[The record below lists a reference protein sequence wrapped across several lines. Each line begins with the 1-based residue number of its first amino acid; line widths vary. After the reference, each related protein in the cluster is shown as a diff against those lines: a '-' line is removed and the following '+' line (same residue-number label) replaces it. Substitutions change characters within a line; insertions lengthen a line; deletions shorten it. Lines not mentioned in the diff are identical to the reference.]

1 MYNQG
6 RIKPTRN
13 QKKQRIKNNLIN
25 NQNNEPKFYTKLR
38 LSSYKIDLEQN
49 SPKEFINLATQY
61 FYNDLI
67 YRKYFE
73 TGELF
78 SLNKNSSYNDITKIN
93 NLLDELNKNEEDSP
107 RVIFFQSPP
116 MIGMPFILK
125 YFNEKNFKYFLWTNS
140 YGKDNKKLFAKYFPK
155 NEVNSEEY
163 KEGSI
168 LKEYQNLKERIDNSF
183 NKNPFFIVFKNLP
196 YDLFLM
202 SLKGNNYTANFL
214 RNWKPTILLLFEL
227 INKVLTS
234 QKYSHIKFIFFTDD
248 KEIDEFELKTL
259 FPNNILEHPLT
270 KIIIC
275 NPISQRKIYEIL
287 RNFLGVLSPPV
298 FDENNYKNIIDSIYL
313 EFGSNI
319 QKILDYIILEVNT
332 KYYLKISKY
341 NKFKNTRPLT
351 QRGKTK
357 IQDYVQSQHKNNN
370 ISQNFGNN
378 NYNISN
384 FKNKKEQ
391 QLDHDLFRLL
401 GKLLYNKRYVKK
413 KDAIVK
419 LKKEEFG
426 NNFET
431 PRYYNIDE
439 LINDIPI
446 SNNSFND
453 LLIYNSM
460 DHFNDVGE
468 YSDICELYSFTDN
481 IDNFEAFLY
490 DKCNQYFFNNSYMKT
505 YLNCL
510 GVTTYNLSQYNT
522 GGKNRFNNVLNEKGL
537 MTIKKPEVKIVK
549 NINKFENNSF
559 YKACEY
565 FPCLISL
572 SFNNFYKEGIYDF
585 YKLYFSEDS
594 DKNKSKKIGDNN
606 GNIVKSFYKKEEKQK
621 ILEDN
626 ENEFQSDKKNNNGN
640 DKISPKS
647 IEMRNIPE
655 EDRKALEE
663 MINGTGE
670 SEDECDIIEED

>member
-1 MYNQG
+1 MFNQG
-6 RIKPTRN
+6 RIRQARN
-13 QKKQRIKNNLIN
+13 QKKQRNQNNIIY
-25 NQNNEPKFYTKLR
+25 NQNNEPKFYTKMR
-38 LSSYKIDLEQN
+38 LSSYKIDLTQN
-49 SPKEFINLATQY
+49 SPKEFINLATRY
-61 FYNDLI
+61 FFNDLI
-67 YRKYFE
+67 YQKYFE

-93 NLLDELNKNEEDSP
+93 ILLDQLNQNEEDSP

-116 MIGMPFILK
+116 MIGMSFIIK
-125 YFNEKNFKYFLWTNS
+125 YFNNKNFKYFLWTNS
-140 YGKDNKKLFAKYFPK
+140 YGKDNKKEFVKYFPK
-155 NEVNSEEY
+155 NEVSSEEY

-168 LKEYQNLKERIDNSF
+168 LREYQNLKERIDHSS

-196 YDLFLM
+196 YDLFSM
-202 SLKGNNYTANFL
+202 SLKDNNYTANFL

-227 INKVLTS
+227 INKVLNS

-248 KEIDEFELKTL
+248 KEIDEFELKTV
-259 FPNNILEHPLT
+259 FPNNIIEHPLT
-270 KIIIC
+270 RIIIC

-287 RNFLGVLSPPV
+287 RNFLGVLSPPI
-298 FDENNYKNIIDSIYL
+298 FDENNYKNMIDSIYL
-313 EFGSNI
+313 DLGSNI
-319 QKILDYIILEVNT
+319 QKILDYLILEVNT
-332 KYYLKISKY
+332 KYYLKVSRN
-341 NKFKNTRPLT
+341 NKHKNARPLT
-351 QRGKTK
+351 QKGKTQ
-357 IQDYVQSQHKNNN
+357 IQEYMQSQYKNKTSQNIRNNN
-370 ISQNFGNN
+370 HIINFQ
-378 NYNISN
+378 I
-384 FKNKKEQ
+384 KKEQ

-401 GKLLYNKRYVKK
+401 GKLLYNKRYVKQ
-413 KDAIVK
+413 KDKILK

-453 LLIYNSM
+453 LLIYNTM
-460 DHFNDVGE
+460 DHFNDIGE

-490 DKCNQYFFNNSYMKT
+490 DKGNQYFFNNSHMKI

-510 GVTTYNLSQYNT
+510 GVTTYNMSQYNT
-522 GGKNRFNNVLNEKGL
+522 GGKNKFNNLLNEKGL
-537 MTIKKPEVKIVK
+537 MTIKKPEVKINK
-549 NINKFENNSF
+549 NINKFENNYF

-585 YKLYFSEDS
+585 YKLYFCADS
-594 DKNKSKKIGDNN
+594 DINKSKKIIDNN
-606 GNIVKSFYKKEEKQK
+606 GKNIKSFYKKEEKKK

-626 ENEFQSDKKNNNGN
+626 DNEFQSDKKNNQGN

-647 IEMRNIPE
+647 IQMRNIPE
-655 EDRKALEE
+655 EDRKALEK
-663 MINGTGE
+663 MINGNEE
-670 SEDECDIIEED
+670 SSDECDSVEED